1 MLLKMTTGLCGPLFN
16 LAPGDEYE
24 FDADE
29 AERLK
34 AAGFAVDAETEVKVP
49 AKTKKGKAAD
59 VVPEQSD
66 GSSVDGAG
74 QS

>member
-16 LAPGDEYE
+16 LAPGDEHE

-34 AAGFAVDAETEVKVP
+34 AAGYAVDAEPEVKAP
-49 AKTKKGKAAD
+49 AKKKGKAD
-59 VVPEQSD
+59 VVSSD
-66 GSSVDGAG
+66 DNGSGIDGAG
-74 QS
+74 NA